1 MSILKQPIGQKLHTN
16 IAIVRYKKCGTRFEI
31 ACYKNKVRDW
41 RSGREKD
48 LDDVLQTTTIFK
60 NVAQGRVASQAEI
73 KAAFGDAEEEE
84 ICKVIL
90 KVGHLQVS
98 KKERDQE
105 LRVKT
110 REIASIVSS
119 KCINKVTRLPFPI
132 QQIEKAMKEIKFNVV
147 MSKNAK
153 QLAIGLIKE
162 LEKGELLPLT
172 RQQMILRISLPV
184 AIGKKIKPQL
194 TPLFSKIE
202 TEVFTTLYVLV
213 VHIDPG
219 NYRKIDQ
226 EVARLTSGKGTV
238 EVLSSQ
244 IEERRRQKEDSLFD
258 LNFDTLTF

>member
-41 RSGREKD
+41 RNGVEKD
-48 LDDVLQTTTIFK
+48 LDEVLQTTTIFK
-60 NVAQGRVASQAEI
+60 KVAQGCVANQADI

-84 ICKVIL
+84 ICKLIL
-90 KVGHLQVS
+90 KAGHLQVS

-110 REIASIVSS
+110 REIASIVAS
-119 KCINKVTRLPFPI
+119 KCVNKNTRLPFPI

-147 MSKNAK
+147 ASKNAK

-172 RQQMILRISLPV
+172 RQQMVLRISLPV

-202 TEVFTTLYVLV
+202 NEVFTTLYVLV

-226 EVARLTSGKGTV
+226 EVARLTSGKGMV

-244 IEERRRQKEDSLFD
+244 KEEKRPHEEDSLFD
-258 LNFDTLTF
+258 FNFDSLTF